1 MWGAGSSGGDV
12 FSNQHTNVRFHSHFS
27 CLSLVRL
34 SFLSFLHM
42 LLNITSQTCWL
53 AGSFPWKNQ
62 FFILKCVGRRAA
74 CREDGVRRAFT
85 RALGDQ
91 QHQCY
96 PHCLYGRKSEMTGE
110 ESRCEQRW
118 SQRLLPLGVLWFPVG
133 SGNKRCPHFWLII
146 YSERTEIIRTL
157 ILKTV
162 DKRLNN
168 MLKHTQQIWQLLT
181 LPPKPSSN
189 TILLHDDL
197 VPLVLCN
204 FLCGVFKCSS
214 RFCYIFPQ
222 CLQFP

>member
-1 MWGAGSSGGDV
+1 MWGAGSGGSDV

-34 SFLSFLHM
+34 SFLSFLHV
-42 LLNITSQTCWL
+42 LLNVTSQTCWL

-62 FFILKCVGRRAA
+62 FFIPQMCREKGRGEGRRGEASLP
-74 CREDGVRRAFT
+74 

-96 PHCLYGRKSEMTGE
+96 PHCPYGRKSEMTGE

-146 YSERTEIIRTL
+146 YSERTEISGHSFYRLL
-157 ILKTV
+157 IK
-162 DKRLNN
+162 
-168 MLKHTQQIWQLLT
+168 
-181 LPPKPSSN
+181 
-189 TILLHDDL
+189 
-197 VPLVLCN
+197 
-204 FLCGVFKCSS
+204 G
-214 RFCYIFPQ
+214 
-222 CLQFP
+222 